1 MFKWIG
7 KRLAVIGNQYFTN
20 HEEYIHNYLS
30 CFCNY
35 FLIDFVSEVFIINVT
50 VKKILLS
57 EIFKEIC
64 YNVESLKKLFFRSQ
78 VIYNLTIK
86 KDI

>member
-7 KRLAVIGNQYFTN
+7 KRLAVIGNQCFTS
-20 HEEYIHNYLS
+20 HHQYIHNYLS

-35 FLIDFVSEVFIINVT
+35 FLIDFVSEVFIIKVR
-50 VKKILLS
+50 VKNNFVS

-64 YNVESLKKLFFRSQ
+64 YNVESLKKIILDRR
-78 VIYNLTIK
+78 LT
-86 KDI
+86 